1 MKLRK
6 SMCVVWAVLSGGCAH
21 LEQAP
26 LVYSSKTSLGLD
38 VSSASTE
45 NPGIAMN
52 LGYKQ
57 IDAAYVPVAVARAC
71 RDATRECEG
80 TAYELKVISGSSR
93 RGSSDGDGGGDLGES
108 QRTELA
114 MQALDRYEKALGEFN
129 TVTAQLERARAD
141 VIVLQGKHDELVRQK
156 QAHEARP
163 ADAAVAQ
170 GDAAAQA
177 VADWNDEKEDSL
189 VAAAAS
195 LEQRKRE
202 RDSAEVDYQSRKAG
216 VNAAKLRLVAAKAS
230 ISQSDR
236 GDAYS
241 VFGSFRAENDTKAGG
256 LSVGLGKVFSTGV
269 ASQNLSEGVAIS
281 MCYGAV
287 AKLASASGLTA
298 EQVTKLLEDCRNR
311 LSVR

>member
-6 SMCVVWAVLSGGCAH
+6 SVCVAMTMFSCGCAH

-26 LVYSSKTSLGLD
+26 LVYTSKTSFGLD

-57 IDAAYVPVAVARAC
+57 VDAAYVPVAVARAC
-71 RDATRECEG
+71 RDATKPCDG
-80 TAYELKVISGSSR
+80 TAYELKVISGSSK
-93 RGSSDGDGGGDLGES
+93 RGSSDGDGSGALSES
-108 QRTELA
+108 QRAEQA
-114 MQALDRYEKALGEFN
+114 MLALDGYEKALSDFN
-129 TVTAQLERARAD
+129 AATAQVERARAD
-141 VIVLQGKHDELVRQK
+141 VVVLQGKYDELVRQK
-156 QAHEARP
+156 QAHEARQG
-163 ADAAVAQ
+163 DVSAQ
-170 GDAAAQA
+170 GEVAAQA
-177 VADWNDEKEDSL
+177 VADWNGEKEGSL
-189 VAAAAS
+189 VATTAE
-195 LEQRKRE
+195 LEQGKRD
-202 RDSAEVDYQSRKAG
+202 RDKAEVDYQSRKAG
-216 VNAAKLRLVAAKAS
+216 LNAAKIRLVAAKAS

-241 VFGSFRAENDTKAGG
+241 VFGSFSAENDTKAEG

-281 MCYGAV
+281 MCYNAV
-287 AKLASASGLTA
+287 ARLAAASNVA
-298 EQVTKLLEDCRNR
+298 AKQVDKLLEDCRNR